1 MGSIKKLR
9 EAYGLTRNQLADL
22 FSIPL
27 RTVQSWELGERSCPV
42 YLFLMMEELLK
53 VKAASGA
60 LERFR
65 KDIPVAAEPEDHV

>member
-1 MGSIKKLR
+1 MDSVKKLR
-9 EAYGLTRNQLADL
+9 EEYGLTRQQLAEL

-27 RTVQSWELGERSCPV
+27 RTVQSWELGERACPV
-42 YLFLMMEELLK
+42 YLFLMMEELLE

-65 KDIPVAAEPEDHV
+65 KNIPVAPAPADQV

>member
-1 MGSIKKLR
+1 MGNVKELR
-9 EAYGLTRNQLADL
+9 EAYGLTRQQLAEL
-22 FSIPL
+22 FCIPL

-42 YLFLMMEELLK
+42 YLFLMMEELLE

-65 KDIPVAAEPEDHV
+65 KEGNNE